1 MSAIRS
7 WSASLFGKL
16 QLAAMIVLLALLAAC
31 GGGGDSSNGSSCV
44 TIDPS
49 RPANLPGCPTGNV
62 GQATVTL
69 ALTDANGA
77 AITSVTAER
86 SAVLSA
92 TVKNAAGAAV
102 ANALVAFSSSDRTAQ
117 FTPASGNAVSDANGK
132 ASITLGAGTVA
143 GAYSAAAST
152 TVAGATVTSTLNY
165 NVGLPQLTLSTPLLS
180 PSTLAAGG
188 TASVSVTVLNAGAP
202 YAPVQTVSFSSP
214 CAANG
219 KARFGAP
226 VATVNGVAT
235 TSYTDLGCGSV
246 DAVSASI
253 TVNGAT
259 ISSSANLTVQ
269 QASAGQLVFV
279 SALPQNIALKGT
291 GGAGRQESAVVT
303 FRVLDAAGT
312 PVSGQQVNFAL
323 NTSAGGLTLNPAT
336 ATTGTGGLVST
347 TVASGTVNTPVRVSA
362 TLAGAVLSTLSD
374 QLVVSTGV
382 PEQNGFSLGAVMRN
396 IEGGQFNGCPAPNG
410 TVITARLADH
420 FRNPAPDGTAVSFTA
435 EGGSIDASC
444 LTGLT
449 STTLT
454 DGTVITQKG
463 TPGEC
468 TVRFC
473 AGNPRPADGRV
484 TILAYALGEESFVD
498 TNGNNRYD
506 AGETFTDLGD
516 PFRNDRAVTDAN
528 AAGIDDVYTSGNAAR
543 AAGEPYIDTNG
554 NGSWNATG
562 NGIYNGVLRAPD
574 AIAISSS
581 DTVHI
586 RQAMVLVLSN
596 STANISLLDQAV
608 GGAPTI
614 GTLALSQCSNTST
627 FVNQSRSFSFAIRD
641 SNPTVFAS
649 NRRSA
654 HAGDAAWLF
663 DRPGNLLPAGTTI
676 RFSTSNGRLLSSDVF
691 TVQNGIGPDSS
702 NWVYTVQLV
711 SDASQDV
718 ALNCSN
724 TISSGALTITVTTPS
739 GVVTTA
745 TYPVTD

>member
-1 MSAIRS
+1 MSAIPS
-7 WSASLFGKL
+7 WSHSMSGKL
-16 QLAAMIVLLALLAAC
+16 PLAALILLLALLAAC
-31 GGGGDSSNGSSCV
+31 GGGGSDNNNGNSCV

-49 RPANLPGCPTGNV
+49 RPSNLPGCPTGNV

-69 ALTDANGA
+69 ALTDASGA

-86 SAVLSA
+86 SGVLSA

-102 ANALVAFSSSDRTAQ
+102 ANALVTFSSSDRTAQ

-152 TVAGATVTSTLNY
+152 TVAGATVSSTLNY
-165 NVGLPQLTLSTPLLS
+165 NVGLPQLTLSTPQLS

-188 TASVSVTVLNAGAP
+188 TASIAVTVLNAGAP

-219 KARFGAP
+219 KARLGAP

-246 DAVSASI
+246 DAITASI

-259 ISSSANLTVQ
+259 ITSSANLTVQ
-269 QASAGQLVFV
+269 PPSAGQLVFV

-312 PVSGQQVNFAL
+312 PVSGQQVNFSL

-336 ATTGTGGLVST
+336 ATTGAGGLVTT

-362 TLAGAVLSTLSD
+362 TLAGAVLSTVSD

-382 PEQNGFSLGAVMRN
+382 PEQNGFSLAAVMRN

-410 TVITARLADH
+410 TLITARLADH

-473 AGNPRPADGRV
+473 AGNPRPLDGRV

-528 AAGIDDVYTSGNAAR
+528 VAGIDDVYTSGNAVR

-554 NGSWNATG
+554 NGSWNAAG
-562 NGIYNGVLRAPD
+562 NGIYNGVLRAAD
-574 AIAISSS
+574 AGGSS

-614 GTLALSQCSNTST
+614 GTLALSQCTNSST
-627 FVNQSRSFSFAIRD
+627 FVNQTRSFSFAIRD

-676 RFSTSNGRLLSSDVF
+676 RFSTSNGRLLSGDVF

-702 NWVYTVQLV
+702 NWVYTVQLI
-711 SDASQDV
+711 SDASQDL
-718 ALNCSN
+718 AGNCTN
-724 TISSGALTITVTTPS
+724 TVSSGALTITVTTPS

-745 TYPVTD
+745 SYPVTD